1 MDSKT
6 QQTRGEHSPPNNA
19 LVQKDIDLESK
30 GLEVML
36 ADDSVHDE
44 VVDFDKKETRRI
56 MRKIDYRLVP
66 LLGVLYL

>member
-6 QQTRGEHSPPNNA
+6 QQSRVERDPSSNV
-19 LVQKDIDLESK
+19 LVQKDTDIESK